1 VLNQDVLLDGQVR
14 PVVSVGAK
22 PVLARL
28 RYVLVNHPDQFPAVV
43 AAVGRAKRIGLDLQT
58 TGLNPRTDRV
68 RLLTLAVD
76 DPACNVC
83 SYVVD
88 CSAVHPRS
96 LWPALASAEL
106 LLHDGVRVLTF
117 LARRG
122 FEPPRFRDTRLLS
135 QLLLAGTDESCRL
148 EDCTRSELGITL
160 NRSCHP
166 SSWLRALTHD
176 QIEQAG
182 THAAVLQPLYD
193 RLAAKIEAA
202 GLDRVAD
209 VEHRALPAIAWMAS
223 KGVPCDG
230 RRWQQL
236 AAAAKEEADR
246 LRAELIAIGGEYDWD
261 NAEQVKEALLRVG
274 CRVPDTT
281 KETLA
286 TAGNPIAALVC
297 RYRKA
302 RSLVLTHGENWLKH
316 VADEGRIYADWDQY
330 GAVTGRMSVSA
341 PSLQNTPGDHRYREC
356 FRAPPGRVLVKAD
369 QSQIELRIT
378 AKVASESAMIE
389 ALVRGE
395 DLHRLTALQ
404 MTGRSIVSDDERER
418 AKPVN
423 FGLIYG
429 QGAETLREK
438 ARADFAVEM
447 TLPEAN
453 RYRATFFATYQGI
466 ARWHD
471 AIRSSAATETRTLTG
486 RRALVKADDFYGGKA
501 NYVVQ
506 GTGADGLKLALA
518 LLWERRREVP
528 GAFPVMAV
536 HDEIVVECDVD
547 QADAAAD
554 WLKRA
559 MTDAMAPLIDPVPVK
574 VEVSVGET
582 WAG

>member
-1 VLNQDVLLDGQVR
+1 MAEQNCPDVLSMASS
-14 PVVSVGAK
+14 VSEG
-22 PVLARL
+22 RL
-28 RYVLVNHPDQFPAVV
+28 YSTITEPAQLPAVV

-58 TGLNPRTDRV
+58 TGPNPRTDRV

-76 DPACNVC
+76 DPACIVC
-83 SYVVD
+83 SYVID
-88 CSAVHPRS
+88 CSAVDPRS

-106 LLHDGVRVLTF
+106 VIHDGVRVLAF
-117 LARRG
+117 LARLG
-122 FEPPRFRDTRLLS
+122 FEPLKCRDTQSLS
-135 QLLLAGTDESCRL
+135 QLLFAGTEESCRL
-148 EDCTRSELGITL
+148 EDCARRELGITL
-160 NRSCHP
+160 NRSCEP
-166 SSWLRALTHD
+166 SGWLRALTRD
-176 QIEQAG
+176 QIEHAG
-182 THAAVLQPLYD
+182 ARAAVLQPLYD

-209 VEHRALPAIAWMAS
+209 VEHRAQPAIAWMANN
-223 KGVPCDG
+223 GVPFDG
-230 RRWQQL
+230 PHWQQL
-236 AAAAKEEADR
+236 AAAAKEEADG
-246 LRAELIAIGGEYDWD
+246 LRAELVATGGGYDWD
-261 NAEQVKEALLRVG
+261 NAEQVKEALLKVG

-286 TAGNPIAALVC
+286 IAGHPIAALVC

-302 RSLVLTHGENWLKH
+302 RSLVLSHGENWLKH
-316 VADEGRIYADWDQY
+316 VADDGRIYADWDQY

-356 FRAPPGRVLVKAD
+356 FRAPRGRVLVKAD

-378 AKVASESAMIE
+378 AKVANESAMID
-389 ALVRGE
+389 ALIRRE
-395 DLHRLTALQ
+395 DLHRLTARQ
-404 MTGRSIVSDDERER
+404 MTGKSIVSDDEREL

-438 ARADFAVEM
+438 ARADFGVEM
-447 TLPEAN
+447 TLAEAEH
-453 RYRATFFATYQGI
+453 YRAAFFAAYQGI

-486 RRALVKADDFYGGKA
+486 RRVLVNAHDFYGGKG

-518 LLWERRREVP
+518 LLWERRAEVP

-536 HDEIVVECDVD
+536 HDEIVVECDLD
-547 QADAAAD
+547 QALAVAD
-554 WLKRA
+554 WLKWA